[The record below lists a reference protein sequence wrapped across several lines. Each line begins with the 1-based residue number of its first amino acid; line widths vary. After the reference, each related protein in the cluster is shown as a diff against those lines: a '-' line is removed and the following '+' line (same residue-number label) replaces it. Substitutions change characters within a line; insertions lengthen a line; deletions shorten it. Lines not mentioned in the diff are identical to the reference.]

1 MILDRFNQQKAHIDM
16 YIFSVNANTTKD
28 IEDFPKGAE
37 VPFIIYINFKDL
49 FGAEQLC
56 RSYLIQQGFERPTIE
71 KRKLIEEQFLNNKKL
86 IDADPAL
93 KEALN
98 TGYSIQIYSAH

>member
-1 MILDRFNQQKAHIDM
+1 MPALFIPAKSDPAM
-16 YIFSVNANTTKD
+16 YVFSVNARTPKALEGFD
-28 IEDFPKGAE
+28 KGAE

-49 FGAEQLC
+49 FGAEHLC
-56 RSYLIQQGFERPTIE
+56 HAYLKQQGFERPSIE
-71 KRKLIEEQFLNNKKL
+71 KRKLIEEKFLVDQKL

-98 TGYSIQIYSAH
+98 TGYSIQIFSTH